1 MYALLL
7 YYMYLYIFLILFPKA
22 QSICEQIP
30 WIFSLCI
37 NTTIK
42 EDGVL
47 CNHDTNFTAASIPST
62 MNISCDILG
71 RYVIYY
77 NSRKNLLFNNHEYSP
92 KVLINL
98 CEVEVYG
105 KN

>member
-1 MYALLL
+1 MHCYCTI
-7 YYMYLYIFLILFPKA
+7 YIYFLILFPKA
-22 QSICEQIP
+22 HSLYASRFLG
-30 WIFSLCI
+30 FSLYVS

-47 CNHDTNFTAASIPST
+47 CYHDTNFTAASIPST

-77 NSRKNLLFNNHEYSP
+77 NSRKNHEYSP